1 MSRITRSI
9 TLAAA
14 TFTAV
19 GCGTD
24 ALEPS
29 AETSDAISLAL
40 AFEGWSTAINVEEIA
55 GTHTEFNSA
64 ALDGCPFVSR
74 DGKTLFMASTRAGG
88 QGGIDI
94 WMARRAGSD
103 DPWGEPVNVGA
114 PINTEFND
122 FCPTIARNGHD
133 FFFVS
138 NRPGVA
144 AAPTSTGAGSAP
156 TIPSRSR
163 STWAAK

>member
-1 MSRITRSI
+1 
-9 TLAAA
+9 
-14 TFTAV
+14 V
-19 GCGTD
+19 
-24 ALEPS
+24 
-29 AETSDAISLAL
+29 
-40 AFEGWSTAINVEEIA
+40 IA
-55 GTHTEFNSA
+55 GLRVDQLRSHAQAVRVPAHAPLEHGRDTEGVA
-64 ALDGCPFVSR
+64 DR
-74 DGKTLFMASTRAGG
+74 KTLFMASTRAGG

-114 PINTEFND
+114 PVNTEFND